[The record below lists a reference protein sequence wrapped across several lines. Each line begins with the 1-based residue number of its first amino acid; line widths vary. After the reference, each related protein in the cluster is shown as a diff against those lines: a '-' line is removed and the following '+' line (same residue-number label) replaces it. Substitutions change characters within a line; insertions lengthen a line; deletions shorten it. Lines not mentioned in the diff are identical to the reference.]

1 MESEFPLHIHIKF
14 THNHEINRQDH
25 KRYRNVG
32 QDTKDIFIAMFE
44 DDLTPS
50 AAWEKHRKDIQEEFP
65 DDYHTKLGDRH
76 VCPDYFWTFNF
87 YRKWIIETLGSYEGV
102 DAYVKIVEFVKEYN
116 EKTTK
121 NNPIDGNEM
130 FAKVAQ
136 TEDGETCI
144 AICDPFQRRV
154 HKMIPQSG
162 DLMMND
168 ATSNVDRNLS
178 YNVSFIS
185 WWSSP
190 GNSCY
195 YKRGCRDN

>member
-1 MESEFPLHIHIKF
+1 M
-14 THNHEINRQDH
+14 
-25 KRYRNVG
+25 
-32 QDTKDIFIAMFE
+32 
-44 DDLTPS
+44 
-50 AAWEKHRKDIQEEFP
+50 
-65 DDYHTKLGDRH
+65 
-76 VCPDYFWTFNF
+76 
-87 YRKWIIETLGSYEGV
+87 

-162 DLMMND
+162 DLMMMD
-168 ATSNVDRNLS
+168 ATSNVC
-178 YNVSFIS
+178 
-185 WWSSP
+185 
-190 GNSCY
+190 G
-195 YKRGCRDN
+195 